1 MPLPSSG
8 QISMLDIYMEKTGFS
23 SGRRSEDDTD
33 FSLTGFS
40 VDGTTVNPGGSN
52 HARDFIHDG
61 DINEFRDGSPNQS
74 APYGMA
80 EFHGFSAFAWGTPG
94 SIFTNAS
101 YPFNGYQED
110 RDGRD
115 TCFVTSCNMVLNT
128 STKSISFTFTNTDDQ
143 GGFNINQGSTNTA
156 TLSYTGTIS
165 TLEARFVHS
174 GEYINVDSSS
184 FPDDGRV
191 VEMFSNSSHL
201 SATNVANN
209 AATGTS
215 AQNDISSGASGTYQS
230 LRTTSGNMSIALAVM
245 SDDCSEQ
252 EASQAKIEWGSG
264 DSIKIQLRA
273 NGSKV
278 VDLYTRTGGFFQME
292 AQTSEEGTS

>member
-1 MPLPSSG
+1 MTLAPNGPISMSDIATEKKGSGLPSG
-8 QISMLDIYMEKTGFS
+8 GYWQNISLRGCSVDGV
-23 SGRRSEDDTD
+23 TD
-33 FSLTGFS
+33 FSYYNGDSIITA
-40 VDGTTVNPGGSN
+40 DYPGTP
-52 HARDFIHDG
+52 D
-61 DINEFRDGSPNQS
+61 S
-74 APYGMA
+74 ATPHGMA
-80 EFHGFSAFAWGTPG
+80 EFYGYSQFAWGTPG
-94 SIFTNAS
+94 SIFVNAS

-110 RDGRD
+110 RNGQD

-278 VDLYTRTGGFFQME
+278 VDLYTRTGGFFSME

>member
-1 MPLPSSG
+1 
-8 QISMLDIYMEKTGFS
+8 
-23 SGRRSEDDTD
+23 
-33 FSLTGFS
+33 
-40 VDGTTVNPGGSN
+40 
-52 HARDFIHDG
+52 
-61 DINEFRDGSPNQS
+61 
-74 APYGMA
+74 
-80 EFHGFSAFAWGTPG
+80 
-94 SIFTNAS
+94 
-101 YPFNGYQED
+101 
-110 RDGRD
+110 
-115 TCFVTSCNMVLNT
+115 MVLNT

-278 VDLYTRTGGFFQME
+278 IDLYTRTGGFFQME